1 LVQAQALFGL
11 VIIPLL
17 AWSISENRAHLG
29 VRRGLLIVA
38 GTIAAQFC
46 LALILL
52 NLPLARQAFHSVG
65 AAVLAVQQ
73 ATETGAR
80 PVFGCLAGGPALFDR
95 AAPQH
100 DFIIAFRLLPVILAL
115 ATLLHPL
122 YLYL

>member
-29 VRRGLLIVA
+29 GRRALLIVA
-38 GTIAAQFC
+38 GTIAEQFC
-46 LALILL
+46 LALIFL
-52 NLPLARQAFHSVG
+52 NLPLARQAFQAVG

-73 ATETGAR
+73 ATETGASLG
-80 PVFGCLAGGPALFDR
+80 FGCLAGGPAPFDR

-100 DFIIAFRLLPVILAL
+100 DFIIAFRLLTVILVLSAL
-115 ATLLHPL
+115 FHLL
-122 YLYL
+122 